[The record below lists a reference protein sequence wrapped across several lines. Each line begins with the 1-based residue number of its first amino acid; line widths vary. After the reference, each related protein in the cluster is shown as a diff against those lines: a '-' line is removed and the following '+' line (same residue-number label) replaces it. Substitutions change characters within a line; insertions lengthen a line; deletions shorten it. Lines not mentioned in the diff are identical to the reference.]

1 MIGICPACGNYE
13 WDKLVSEN
21 VIRCPKCSH
30 TWKFKKLPLF
40 VLTGCSGVGKTTAGQ
55 ELLLRG
61 VDFVVLDA
69 DMYCGIMTLESDED
83 YRQRTEQLE
92 GLSRNIMQSGRPVLW
107 TMAGCLDML
116 DGTYNRRF
124 FSDIFCLALVC
135 DESELRRRM
144 TEGRNITDE
153 KWIESSVE
161 YNQYFKTHTSLGN
174 QVFDTFD
181 VTQKSVAETADYVEQ
196 WVKAHLA

>member
-61 VDFVVLDA
+61 ERAAAENDGGQR
-69 DMYCGIMTLESDED
+69 Y
-83 YRQRTEQLE
+83 YRRK
-92 GLSRNIMQSGRPVLW
+92 M
-107 TMAGCLDML
+107 D
-116 DGTYNRRF
+116 
-124 FSDIFCLALVC
+124 
-135 DESELRRRM
+135 
-144 TEGRNITDE
+144 
-153 KWIESSVE
+153 
-161 YNQYFKTHTSLGN
+161 
-174 QVFDTFD
+174 
-181 VTQKSVAETADYVEQ
+181 
-196 WVKAHLA
+196 